1 MRISDGDGDAANAL
15 VRDCRP
21 KFIRFLARKG
31 IFSPDSEDIV
41 QEVFVAFFRQI
52 PRGGATFQKSE
63 NGSPKS
69 SNIRSPTIGTCEVD
83 APSRRQ
89 CRHCLATANY
99 RSRTFRSSTKKAVD
113 PESRALLLECLN
125 KLPAMH
131 RVILLL
137 HETEG
142 WTTDEIAALLKM
154 KSGTVG
160 RKLPEA
166 KRMLG
171 ELGRRDIR
179 GDAKKPDEGSD

>member
-1 MRISDGDGDAANAL
+1 MSTLIGDGELQIANASL
-15 VRDCRP
+15 VD
-21 KFIRFLARKG
+21 K
-31 IFSPDSEDIV
+31 
-41 QEVFVAFFRQI
+41 
-52 PRGGATFQKSE
+52 KS
-63 NGSPKS
+63 
-69 SNIRSPTIGTCEVD
+69 
-83 APSRRQ
+83 
-89 CRHCLATANY
+89 L
-99 RSRTFRSSTKKAVD
+99 D
-113 PESRALLLECLN
+113 PESRALLLECLEQ
-125 KLPAMH
+125 LPAKH

>member
-1 MRISDGDGDAANAL
+1 MHLLETAARSSSDSLQGRESFL
-15 VRDCRP
+15 RTLKTSFRKCSSPFSVR
-21 KFIRFLARKG
+21 
-31 IFSPDSEDIV
+31 SPG
-41 QEVFVAFFRQI
+41 
-52 PRGGATFQKSE
+52 GGATFQKSE

-69 SNIRSPTIGTCEVD
+69 SNIWSPTIGTCEVD

-113 PESRALLLECLN
+113 PESRDLLLECLN

-166 KRMLG
+166 KRLLG